1 MSLKVGWA
9 SEFQDSLDYSVK
21 LCLKIAKIYE
31 NYIVILNVKNVKQK
45 ENYLDGK
52 ILIYFH

>member
-21 LCLKIAKIYE
+21 LCLKITKIYK
-31 NYIVILNVKNVKQK
+31 NYIIILNVKNVKQK
-45 ENYLDGK
+45 GNYLDGN